1 MEPIK
6 CDDEIQKIFC
16 THITQWRSDFYIFDY
31 AHDDFYQNYT
41 KNALQIKVS
50 IDGVKHKNIHTFEY
64 IQTDQLQLI
73 S

>member
-1 MEPIK
+1 MTIG
-6 CDDEIQKIFC
+6 FL
-16 THITQWRSDFYIFDY
+16 YFDY